1 MSVTLTFDA
10 ARRKTYRESGYWGDA
25 SLGDYW
31 RQTARA
37 VPDKIA
43 VVDNHGASWTYAALD
58 CAASRLANWLLSQG
72 SNRAI
77 AWPFSFRAGVSL
89 PSFIWPA

>member
-31 RQTARA
+31 RQTAHA

-43 VVDNHGASWTYAALD
+43 VVDNHGASGPTPHSTARQAARKLVTVSGD
-58 CAASRLANWLLSQG
+58 STGRSRGLSASGL
-72 SNRAI
+72 
-77 AWPFSFRAGVSL
+77 V
-89 PSFIWPA
+89 

>member
-31 RQTARA
+31 RQTAR
-37 VPDKIA
+37 
-43 VVDNHGASWTYAALD
+43 
-58 CAASRLANWLLSQG
+58 
-72 SNRAI
+72 
-77 AWPFSFRAGVSL
+77 
-89 PSFIWPA
+89 